1 MLSFLIKTLLDN
13 TYTPIVYEYILLVY
27 CIIFAKQN
35 FFLLLSE
42 DRGGILSFLNRV
54 RRGFLTSFSIGNN
67 TWNSSG
73 ISIQNGGQS
82 RRFQIDMLSFLNI
95 KKKDN
100 IHTPKWYKCC
110 LELCITCLYHYFCW
124 TVHVF
129 SNFILLLSE
138 DKPGPEDICHF
149 NYYSY
154 IDLHN

>member
-1 MLSFLIKTLLDN
+1 MSQNETFKILFFSLHFQSESSGFSLQNGGKSRRSQIDMRSFLIKTLLDN

-100 IHTPKWYKCC
+100 IHTPK
-110 LELCITCLYHYFCW
+110 
-124 TVHVF
+124 
-129 SNFILLLSE
+129 
-138 DKPGPEDICHF
+138 
-149 NYYSY
+149 
-154 IDLHN
+154 